1 MYDADPNVPELPL
14 SYLNRRAEGM
24 VERHLNLQM
33 VKHAVQ
39 SQQRDLPI
47 DQPLLVRPQ
56 PNAKRRQR
64 V

>member
-1 MYDADPNVPELPL
+1 LPL
-14 SYLNRRAEGM
+14 SYLNGRAEGM

>member
-1 MYDADPNVPELPL
+1 
-14 SYLNRRAEGM
+14 
-24 VERHLNLQM
+24 M

-47 DQPLLVRPQ
+47 DQPLLVQPQ